1 MFSGGA
7 AESADTVVSQTF
19 QRVSQIRDFPEL
31 PSIELA
37 PLPEL
42 TPVSGEGAAQNEDTV
57 QWFRPS
63 SQLQDMPHLI
73 QPPAFDPYHYVEL
86 VEWDPLGLVELP
98 R

>member
-1 MFSGGA
+1 VFSGGA
-7 AESADTVVSQTF
+7 AENVDTVVSQTF

-37 PLPEL
+37 PLLEP

-57 QWFRPS
+57 QWFRSS

-73 QPPAFDPYHYVEL
+73 QPPAFDVDLFLEL
-86 VEWDPLGLVELP
+86 RGLDPAGRVELP

>member
-7 AESADTVVSQTF
+7 AENVDTVVSQTF

-37 PLPEL
+37 PLPEP
-42 TPVSGEGAAQNEDTV
+42 TPVSGEGEAQNEDTV
-57 QWFRPS
+57 QWFRS
-63 SQLQDMPHLI
+63 ISQFLDMPHLI
-73 QPPAFDPYHYVEL
+73 QPPAFDPDHYVEL
-86 VEWDPLGLVELP
+86 VEWDPLGRVELP